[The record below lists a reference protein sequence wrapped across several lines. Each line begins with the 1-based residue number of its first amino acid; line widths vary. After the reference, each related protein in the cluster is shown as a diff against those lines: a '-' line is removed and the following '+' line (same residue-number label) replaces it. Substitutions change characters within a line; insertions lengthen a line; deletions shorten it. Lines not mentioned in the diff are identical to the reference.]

1 MNIYGDMNID
11 KLMLLG
17 SGTQGS
23 VYKINEEKCIKI
35 FKKKVDCINE
45 VNTLLMAQ
53 LDNHFPKLY
62 SYGEKY
68 IIREFIDGITLDSY
82 LRSYPFTP
90 YLANKLIELYEAM
103 YSVGFSRVDTA
114 LFHIFLLPNE
124 EIKLIDTSRAMKIKS
139 TYPKLILNGLN
150 KLKYKKQFL
159 SYVKIVRPDIY
170 NKWFNIK

>member
-68 IIREFIDGITLDSY
+68 IIL
-82 LRSYPFTP
+82 
-90 YLANKLIELYEAM
+90 
-103 YSVGFSRVDTA
+103 
-114 LFHIFLLPNE
+114 
-124 EIKLIDTSRAMKIKS
+124 
-139 TYPKLILNGLN
+139 
-150 KLKYKKQFL
+150 
-159 SYVKIVRPDIY
+159 
-170 NKWFNIK
+170 